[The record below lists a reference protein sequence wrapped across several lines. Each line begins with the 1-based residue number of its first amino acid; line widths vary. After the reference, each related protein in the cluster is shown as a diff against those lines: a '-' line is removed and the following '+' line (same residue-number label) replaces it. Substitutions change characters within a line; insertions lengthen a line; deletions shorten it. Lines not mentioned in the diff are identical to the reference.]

1 LKKRAVIYARFSS
14 HNQTEQSIEGQLRE
28 CHEFARKNKYI
39 VLEEYIDRA
48 ISGTT
53 DKRPDFLRMI
63 EDSKNKSFDYVIVYQ
78 LDRFARNRYDS
89 AHYKNILRKND
100 VKVLSAKE
108 NISDE
113 PSGSLME
120 SVLEGMAEYYS
131 RELAQKVKRG
141 IRESLIKGNY
151 IGGYILYGYNVENKK
166 YVINEEESTIVRQ
179 VFENYAS
186 GMKAQEIVDD
196 LNNKGLKTKYGRVW
210 TLNIIAKMLR
220 NPKYIGKCIINE
232 VEYDNVFPPIVGEKI
247 FKQCNDIMDSHK
259 HRQRKEID
267 DEDIYILSGKLYCGE
282 CGYLMTAETGT
293 SSTGIVHRYYKC
305 FGKKKRAN
313 NCGKHNV
320 KKDEIENFVFE
331 KTKEYVLQPKTIESI
346 VTVVVDK
353 FNSELATNYV
363 LIKLQE
369 ELKEKTRAIN
379 SMLDAIE
386 KGIYTR
392 STQERLLKLEQEQA
406 ELEDKIA
413 YEESHQLKPLEK
425 SQIADFLNV
434 YARKKFDSKRDRN
447 DFFNNFISR
456 VNLFDDRITIVYNT
470 SLNPATEIYNR
481 PEKAPDDDL
490 NDSGT
495 TIYKQDIEIGENDIK
510 KLPFDFSFKR
520 QLFGGELGIRTP
532 GSSHFNGFQ
541 VFPNKLHQ
549 RLDMII

>member
-1 LKKRAVIYARFSS
+1 MKKRAVIYARFSS
-14 HNQTEQSIEGQLRE
+14 HSQTEQSIEGQLLE
-28 CHEFARKNKYI
+28 CYEFARRNKYI

-63 EDSKNKSFDYVIVYQ
+63 EDGKSKNFDYVIVYQ

-89 AHYKNILRKND
+89 AHYKNILHKNGI
-100 VKVLSAKE
+100 KVLSAKE

-166 YVINEEESTIVRQ
+166 YVINEEESAIVRQ
-179 VFENYAS
+179 VFENYAN

-210 TLNIIAKMLR
+210 TLNIIVKMLR

-232 VEYDNVFPPIVGEKI
+232 VEYDNVFPPIVDEKI

-293 SSTGIVHRYYKC
+293 SSTGVIHRYYKC

-320 KKDEIENFVFE
+320 KKDDIENFVFE
-331 KTKEYVLQPKTIESI
+331 KAKEYVLKPQVIDGI
-346 VTVVVDK
+346 ATVVSEK
-353 FNSELATNYV
+353 FNSELSKNYV
-363 LIKLQE
+363 LIKLKD

-392 STQERLLKLEQEQA
+392 STQERLLKLEQE
-406 ELEDKIA
+406 
-413 YEESHQLKPLEK
+413 
-425 SQIADFLNV
+425 
-434 YARKKFDSKRDRN
+434 
-447 DFFNNFISR
+447 
-456 VNLFDDRITIVYNT
+456 
-470 SLNPATEIYNR
+470 
-481 PEKAPDDDL
+481 
-490 NDSGT
+490 
-495 TIYKQDIEIGENDIK
+495 
-510 KLPFDFSFKR
+510 
-520 QLFGGELGIRTP
+520 
-532 GSSHFNGFQ
+532 
-541 VFPNKLHQ
+541 
-549 RLDMII
+549 

>member
-1 LKKRAVIYARFSS
+1 MRGVIYARYSS
-14 HNQTEQSIEGQLRE
+14 DNQREESIDGQIRE
-28 CHEFARKNKYI
+28 CYAFARKNNI
-39 VLEEYIDRA
+39 SVIAEYIDRA
-48 ISGTT
+48 FSAKT
-53 DKRPDFLRMI
+53 DRRPDFQRMI
-63 EDSKNKSFDYVIVYQ
+63 KDSAKRGFDLIIVWK
-78 LDRFARNRYDS
+78 LDRFSRNRYDS
-89 AHYKNILRKND
+89 ARHKATLRKYG
-100 VKVLSAKE
+100 VKVVSATE
-108 NISDE
+108 AIADG
-113 PSGSLME
+113 PSGILME

-166 YVINEEESTIVRQ
+166 YVINEEESAIVRQ
-179 VFENYAS
+179 VFENYAN

-220 NPKYIGKCIINE
+220 NSKYIGKCIINE
-232 VEYDNVFPPIVGEKI
+232 VEYDNVFPPIVDEKI

-293 SSTGIVHRYYKC
+293 SSTGVVHRYYKC

-346 VTVVVDK
+346 ATVVVDK

-392 STQERLLKLEQEQA
+392 STQERLLKLESTLHDRVIGQSDA
-406 ELEDKIA
+406 VVAISKAIRRA
-413 YEESHQLKPLEK
+413 RVGLKAP
-425 SQIADFLNV
+425 
-434 YARKKFDSKRDRN
+434 
-447 DFFNNFISR
+447 
-456 VNLFDDRITIVYNT
+456 
-470 SLNPATEIYNR
+470 NR
-481 PEKAPDDDL
+481 PIRTKSNAPIVL
-490 NDSGT
+490 NLSNT
-495 TIYKQDIEIGENDIK
+495 KQDTTPIK
-510 KLPFDFSFKR
+510 YIKLISCSIQK
-520 QLFGGELGIRTP
+520 I
-532 GSSHFNGFQ
+532 
-541 VFPNKLHQ
+541 
-549 RLDMII
+549 

>member
-1 LKKRAVIYARFSS
+1 MKKRAVIYARFSS
-14 HNQTEQSIEGQLRE
+14 HSQTEQSIEGQLRE
-28 CHEFARKNKYI
+28 CYEFARRNKYI

-63 EDSKNKSFDYVIVYQ
+63 EDGKNKSFDYVIVYQ

-89 AHYKNILRKND
+89 AHYKNILHKNGI
-100 VKVLSAKE
+100 KVLSAKE

-166 YVINEEESTIVRQ
+166 YVINEEESAIVRQ
-179 VFENYAS
+179 VFENYAN

-220 NPKYIGKCIINE
+220 NSKYIGKCIINE
-232 VEYDNVFPPIVGEKI
+232 VEYDNVFPPIVDEKI

-282 CGYLMTAETGT
+282 CGHLMTAETGT
-293 SSTGIVHRYYKC
+293 SSTGVVYRYYKC

-313 NCGKHNV
+313 NCAKHNV

-346 VTVVVDK
+346 ATVVVDK

-413 YEESHQLKPLEK
+413 YEECHQLKPLEK
-425 SQIADFLNV
+425 SKIIEFLKI
-434 YARKKFDSKRDRN
+434 YAKQRFESKRDRN
-447 DFFNNFISR
+447 DFFNNFILR
-456 VNLFDDRITIVYNT
+456 VNLFDDRFTIVYNT

-481 PEKAPDDDL
+481 PENNPDDDP

-495 TIYKQDIEIGENDIK
+495 TIYKQDIEMSENDIK

-520 QLFGGELGIRTP
+520 QLSGGKWGIRTP
-532 GSSHFNGFQ
+532 EG
-541 VFPNKLHQ
+541 LHLIAF
-549 RLDMII
+549 RERHIKPL